1 MCAGALPHPSTYR
14 DALPFPRP
22 YKHMKMKTEHTKDKI
37 REEHK
42 GKQSKN
48 KTQPREGG
56 KVDLL
61 V

>member
-22 YKHMKMKTEHTKDKI
+22 CKHMKMKTEHTKDKI

-56 KVDLL
+56 KV
-61 V
+61 